1 MSPLTAKAIQS
12 QKTVARILTAT
23 ARLFVNHGYHG
34 TSIAAI
40 TKAIGLTKGALY
52 AHFSSKEDLLL
63 ALIKHFEME
72 FLDQL
77 IAEVQDVKGNALD
90 KLHHYF
96 NFAADFAEK
105 NRELCLLATI
115 ISAEFSGAGHDRVD
129 SEFRRIYFKY
139 ARFLRRIVEEGKL
152 QGLIDTDLDTHTAAY
167 TVIAFHDGILLQW
180 QRSRDVLEGP
190 VFVKT
195 FRQLLFHG
203 IGMKN
208 GAQDA

>member
-1 MSPLTAKAIQS
+1 LSPLTVKAIQS
-12 QKTVARILTAT
+12 QETVARILTAT
-23 ARLFVNHGYHG
+23 TRLFVDHGYHG

-40 TKAIGLTKGALY
+40 AKAIGLTKGALY

-63 ALIKHFEME
+63 ALIKQFEIE

-77 IAEVQDVKGNALD
+77 ITEVQDVKGNALD

-96 NFAADFAEK
+96 NFAANFAEK

-115 ISAEFSGAGHDRVD
+115 ISAEFSGAGHDRFD
-129 SEFRRIYFKY
+129 SEFRHIYFKY
-139 ARFLRRIVEEGKL
+139 ARFLSRIVEEGKL
-152 QGLIDTDLDTHTAAY
+152 RRLIDPALDTHTAAY
-167 TVIAFHDGILLQW
+167 TIIAFHDGILLQW
-180 QRSRDVLEGP
+180 QRSRDVLEAP

-203 IGMKN
+203 LGMKS